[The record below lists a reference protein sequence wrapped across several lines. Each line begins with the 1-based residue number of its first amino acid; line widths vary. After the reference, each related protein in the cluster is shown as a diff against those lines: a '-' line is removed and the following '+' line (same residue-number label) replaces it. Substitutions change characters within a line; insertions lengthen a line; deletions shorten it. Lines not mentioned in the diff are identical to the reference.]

1 MEGFG
6 YSSYGERIAERYDRD
21 LANLGAEDAV
31 AVLGDLAGKGPVLEL
46 GIGTGRVALPLAASG
61 LEVHGIDASPA
72 MVAKLRAKPGGGAI
86 TISIGNFGPL
96 AVDGAFSL
104 IFVVFNTFFALLS
117 QAEQAE
123 CFRRVAEHLHPGG
136 RFVVEAFVPDPTLF
150 ERGQRVG
157 VGRITLDQVELVVT
171 RHDRARQTVTSQEIH
186 LSTDRVEFVPVVLRY
201 AYPAELDL
209 MARLAGLSL
218 ESRWGGWQRQPFTSE
233 SSSHVSVYRLAP

>member
-1 MEGFG
+1 MEGFD
-6 YSSYGERIAERYDRD
+6 YSSYGERIADRYDQD
-21 LANLGAEDAV
+21 LENLGAEEAV

-72 MVAKLRAKPGGGAI
+72 MVGKLRAKPGGQAI
-86 TISIGNFGPL
+86 KISIGDFGPL
-96 AVDGAFSL
+96 TVDRVFSL

-123 CFRRVAEHLHPGG
+123 CFLRVAAHLHPGG
-136 RFVVEAFVPDPTLF
+136 RFVIEAFVPDPTLF
-150 ERGQRVG
+150 ERGQRVS
-157 VGRITLDQVELVVT
+157 VGQIGLDQVELVVT
-171 RHDRARQTVTSQEIH
+171 RHDRVRQTVTSQEIH
-186 LSTDRVEFVPVVLRY
+186 LSTNGIEFVPVVLRY

-218 ESRWGGWQRQPFTSE
+218 EARWAGWQRQPFTSE
-233 SSSHVSVYRLAP
+233 SSSHVSVYRRPL

>member
-1 MEGFG
+1 VEGFG